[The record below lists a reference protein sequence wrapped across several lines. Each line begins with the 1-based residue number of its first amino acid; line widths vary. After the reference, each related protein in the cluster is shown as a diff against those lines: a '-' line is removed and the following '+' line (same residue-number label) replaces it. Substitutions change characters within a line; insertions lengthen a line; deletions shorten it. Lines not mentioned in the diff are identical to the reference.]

1 MGQAT
6 LASQL
11 QAGIGTMAGNQGVLS
26 QLASVLVDFSSGF
39 EVMPGTVPREN

>member
-11 QAGIGTMAGNQGVLS
+11 QAGIGSVEGNQGLLL
-26 QLASVLVDFSSGF
+26 QLASVLVDFSPGF
-39 EVMPGTVPREN
+39 EVMPGTIQPRN